1 MSRKFHLIALA
12 LVVAAAA
19 TSSAQAS
26 GPGSAPPKV
35 DPLAVGYLTGLGLSP
50 SEVKS
55 WTVGTC
61 SRASKP
67 ASCFA
72 ALDRTAASVK
82 VDPLAVGYLMG
93 RGLSPSEV
101 RAWTVGICSQ
111 ASKPALC
118 YAPFERTAAPV
129 STSTRIVGPGGFD
142 WGDASIGAGAALGA
156 ALLIAGLGAMLVVPR
171 HHRRPPIVHA

>member
-12 LVVAAAA
+12 LVAAAA
-19 TSSAQAS
+19 AASTAQAS
-26 GPGSAPPKV
+26 GPGSTPPKV
-35 DPLAVGYLTGLGLSP
+35 DPLAVGYLMGRGLSP

-55 WTVGTC
+55 WTVGIC
-61 SRASKP
+61 SRANKP

-72 ALDRTAASVK
+72 ALDRTTASVK

-101 RAWTVGICSQ
+101 KAWTVGICSQ

-118 YAPFERTAAPV
+118 YAAFERTTPA
-129 STSTRIVGPGGFD
+129 TSTPARIVGPGGFD
-142 WGDASIGAGAALGA
+142 WGDASIGAGAVLGV
-156 ALLIAGLGAMLVVPR
+156 ALLIAGLGAMLVVSR
-171 HHRRPPIVHA
+171 HHPRPPTVHA

>member
-1 MSRKFHLIALA
+1 MFPKFHLIALV
-12 LVVAAAA
+12 LVAAVAVA
-19 TSSAQAS
+19 SSAQAS
-26 GPGSAPPKV
+26 GPGSAPPRV

-50 SEVKS
+50 AEVKS
-55 WTVGTC
+55 WTVGAC
-61 SRASKP
+61 SRANKP

-118 YAPFERTAAPV
+118 YAPFERTTAAT

-142 WGDASIGAGAALGA
+142 WNDATIGAGAALGV
-156 ALLIAGLGAMLVVPR
+156 ALLITGLGAMLVASR
-171 HHRRPPIVHA
+171 HHRRPPTVHV

>member
-12 LVVAAAA
+12 AVAVVAGA
-19 TSSAQAS
+19 SSAQAS
-26 GPGSAPPKV
+26 GPGSASPKV
-35 DPLAVGYLTGLGLSP
+35 DPLAVGYLMGRGLSP

-61 SRASKP
+61 SRANKP

-72 ALDRTAASVK
+72 MLDPTATSVR

-101 RAWTVGICSQ
+101 RAWTVGICSH

-118 YAPFERTAAPV
+118 YAPFERTVAP
-129 STSTRIVGPGGFD
+129 TSTPTRIPGPGGFD
-142 WGDASIGAGAALGA
+142 WGDASIGAGAAMGV
-156 ALLIAGLGAMLVVPR
+156 ALLIAGLGAMLVVSR
-171 HHRRPPIVHA
+171 HRLRPPTVHA